1 MTNHLADERS
11 RYLQQH
17 ADNPVDWY
25 PWGEA
30 AFEKARREDKP
41 IFLSI
46 GYSAC
51 HWCHVMAHESF
62 EDDETA
68 ALLNAYFVS
77 IKVDRE
83 ERPDV
88 DRIYMGAVQ
97 ALTGRGGWPMSV
109 FITAEGEPFY
119 GGTYFPPDPRPG
131 LPAFKQ
137 ILLMIAD
144 AWESHREE
152 LLKNA
157 EQLVAA
163 IHQQQATLAQ
173 DTAAPLSAETLAAAY
188 GGIQQRFDWQHGGWG
203 NAPKFPQP
211 MAIEFLLRRHYATG
225 DERALQMVTHALE
238 AMARGGI
245 YDQIGGGFHR
255 YAVDARW
262 QTPHFEKMLYDS
274 ALLVPVYLHAWQV
287 TGAPLF
293 RAIVEET
300 LDYIIREM
308 TNPSGGF
315 YATQDADTE
324 GQEGKFFLWT
334 PDEIHAV
341 LGRDAK
347 RFMEHYG
354 VTARGNFEGQN
365 ILTFHGSFEQ
375 RAALAHAREQLF
387 EARER
392 RTPPGRDEKVLTSWN
407 GLMLAA
413 FAEAARVLDRPD
425 YRQTATRNADFLLT
439 TLHSSEGRLWHT
451 WIEGE
456 VKVKGLLVDYAYLIA
471 GLLALYQTTFAP
483 QWITAAEQ
491 LAATMMTYFAAEV
504 GFYDTPSD
512 AGERIVV
519 RPRETQDSATPS
531 GNAMAATVL
540 LKLARFGGE
549 RASEYEAHAR
559 RSLAAIQPLAR
570 QHPLGFAQWLIA
582 IDAALAASTEIA
594 IAGDLRAEATRD
606 LIAVAQAGYHPQRLV
621 ATGQGEP
628 PPLLAHR
635 TPLDDRED
643 TPAAYVCHAAA
654 CRPPVTEPDALRKV
668 LVDVK

>member
-137 ILLMIAD
+137 VLLMIAD
-144 AWESHREE
+144 AWETRRAE
-152 LLKNA
+152 LLKNG

-163 IHQQQATLAQ
+163 IQQQQATLSQ
-173 DTAAPLSAETLAAAY
+173 GRVAALDAEALTAAY
-188 GGIQQRFDWQHGGWG
+188 GGMQQRFDGRRGGWG

-211 MAIEFLLRRHYATG
+211 MAIEFLLRRHHATG
-225 DERALQMVTHALE
+225 DERALQMATHALE

-262 QTPHFEKMLYDS
+262 QTPHFEKMLYDN
-274 ALLVPVYLHAWQV
+274 ALLARVYLHAWQV

-293 RAIVEET
+293 HAVVEET
-300 LDYIIREM
+300 LNYLAAEM
-308 TNPSGGF
+308 TDPGGGF

-334 PDEIHAV
+334 PDEIRAI
-341 LGRDAK
+341 LGRSAQ
-347 RFMEHYG
+347 RFMERYG
-354 VTARGNFEGQN
+354 VTPEGNFEGQN

-387 EARER
+387 EARKR

-425 YRQTATRNADFLLT
+425 YRQIATRNADFLLT
-439 TLHSSEGRLWHT
+439 TLRSSEGRLWHT
-451 WIEGE
+451 WIAGE
-456 VKVKGLLVDYAYLIA
+456 VKVKGLLVDYAYLIE

-483 QWITAAEQ
+483 QWATAAEQ
-491 LAATMMTYFAAEV
+491 LAAMMMTYFAAEV

-512 AGERIVV
+512 AGER
-519 RPRETQDSATPS
+519 
-531 GNAMAATVL
+531 
-540 LKLARFGGE
+540 
-549 RASEYEAHAR
+549 
-559 RSLAAIQPLAR
+559 
-570 QHPLGFAQWLIA
+570 
-582 IDAALAASTEIA
+582 
-594 IAGDLRAEATRD
+594 
-606 LIAVAQAGYHPQRLV
+606 
-621 ATGQGEP
+621 
-628 PPLLAHR
+628 
-635 TPLDDRED
+635 
-643 TPAAYVCHAAA
+643 
-654 CRPPVTEPDALRKV
+654 
-668 LVDVK
+668 